1 MTWEIDAGI
10 NGTSTGIFPRFR
22 APALIPRVKT
32 ADTER
37 MAVVEDEGMDNANAE
52 SRR

>member
-1 MTWEIDAGI
+1 MTWEIDTGI

-22 APALIPRVKT
+22 ATAPALRVKT
-32 ADTER
+32 ADIER

>member
-1 MTWEIDAGI
+1 MTREIDAGI

-22 APALIPRVKT
+22 ATAPAPRVKT
-32 ADTER
+32 DIER